1 MGTVPPPQGSSR
13 FYLPSPTALS
23 RQSSRHDRRPSSM
36 SLTASASLPPSPKSS
51 HYAGGRRHLRSRS
64 SIAAL
69 RAVLQD
75 YQIPPEEHQSESD
88 LVSELDLHHA
98 AGFGGRSHGLMS
110 PLDPGNEMMDALVD
124 IHRVLYRGREN
135 MEDDSELDNEEI
147 RRVTER
153 WFEGDCC
160 ESFSFRSSTTLY
172 YHVAA
177 CLYCPR

>member
-1 MGTVPPPQGSSR
+1 M
-13 FYLPSPTALS
+13 
-23 RQSSRHDRRPSSM
+23 
-36 SLTASASLPPSPKSS
+36 ASASVPPSPKSS
-51 HYAGGRRHLRSRS
+51 LYAGDRRHLRSRN

-88 LVSELDLHHA
+88 LVSELDLHHVT
-98 AGFGGRSHGLMS
+98 GLRS
-110 PLDPGNEMMDALVD
+110 PFDPGNEMMDALVD

-135 MEDDSELDNEEI
+135 MEDESELDNEEI

-160 ESFSFRSSTTLY
+160 EFLIFSSLSPLMLY
-172 YHVAA
+172 LVLSLHMH
-177 CLYCPR
+177 R